1 MVRSRATDRRSKL
14 GRVLRTIFW
23 ALVFAFL
30 IGFVV
35 GSLLRRELERPVRYI
50 GERSAPDSI
59 LPANPCDVG
68 DALTR
73 VLVPGHH
80 EEQIG

>member
-1 MVRSRATDRRSKL
+1 VARSRATDRRSKL

-30 IGFVV
+30 FGFVV
-35 GSLLRRELERPVRYI
+35 GSLLRRELDRPVRYI
-50 GERSAPDSI
+50 GERSDAGSV
-59 LPANPCDVG
+59 LAANPCDVR
-68 DALTR
+68 DTLTR
-73 VLVPGHH
+73 VLMPGHH

>member
-1 MVRSRATDRRSKL
+1 MARSGATHRRSRL
-14 GRVLRTIFW
+14 GRVLRTVFW

-30 IGFVV
+30 FGFAI

-50 GERSAPDSI
+50 GERSAADSV

-73 VLVPGHH
+73 VLMPGHH